1 MAESGARVEYLEYE
15 LKEREKEQKKMAE
28 GEKNPQMAEERI
40 NDLEGKMKELE
51 ALIKGLTDEML
62 DLKSIL
68 MKLSRRDDERRAAMP
83 APRMPS
89 EVTVRPRKPMAVAEQ
104 QPRQPEV
111 KDTRE
116 MELIMQTDG
125 TLKPERRSESN
136 NFIVASA
143 RFNPNISMRNKGS
156 KGKITEEE
164 PKKEASDLIY
174 AVDEDPKKKK

>member
-28 GEKNPQMAEERI
+28 GEKNPQISEERI
-40 NDLEGKMKELE
+40 RDLEGKMKELE

-68 MKLSRRDDERRAAMP
+68 MKLSHRDDERRAAMQP

-89 EVTVRPRKPMAVAEQ
+89 EVTVRPRRPTAVAEQ
-104 QPRQPEV
+104 PRKPEA
-111 KDTRE
+111 KDTGE

-143 RFNPNISMRNKGS
+143 RFNPNIGMKGKG

>member
-1 MAESGARVEYLEYE
+1 MS
-15 LKEREKEQKKMAE
+15 
-28 GEKNPQMAEERI
+28 EERI
-40 NDLEGKMKELE
+40 SDLEGKMKELE

-68 MKLSRRDDERRAAMP
+68 MKLSRRDDERRAAVP

-89 EVTVRPRKPMAVAEQ
+89 EVTVRPRKPTAVAEQ
-104 QPRQPEV
+104 PRQQQP
-111 KDTRE
+111 KDTGE

-143 RFNPNISMRNKGS
+143 RFNPNISMRNKGN
-156 KGKITEEE
+156 KGKISEEE

>member
-1 MAESGARVEYLEYE
+1 MAETDARVEYLEYE

-28 GEKNPQMAEERI
+28 GEKTPQMTEDRI
-40 NDLEGKMKELE
+40 RDLEGKLKEIE
-51 ALIKGLTDEML
+51 ALVKGLTDEML

-68 MKLSRRDDERRAAMP
+68 MKLSARDEERRAVMP
-83 APRMPS
+83 VPRMPS
-89 EVTVRPRKPMAVAEQ
+89 EVTVRPRRPTAVAE
-104 QPRQPEV
+104 PKKPEA
-111 KDTRE
+111 KESGE

-136 NFIVASA
+136 NFIVAST
-143 RFNPNISMRNKGS
+143 RYNPNIGMKGKG
-156 KGKITEEE
+156 KGKIISEEE

>member
-1 MAESGARVEYLEYE
+1 VEYLEYE
-15 LKEREKEQKKMAE
+15 LKEREKERKKMAE
-28 GEKNPQMAEERI
+28 GEKTSQLAEERI
-40 NDLEGKMKELE
+40 RDLESKMKELE

-68 MKLSRRDDERRAAMP
+68 MKVSRRDDERRAAMP

-89 EVTVRPRKPMAVAEQ
+89 EVTVRPKRPMTVAEQ
-104 QPRQPEV
+104 QPPKPV
-111 KDTRE
+111 TRESGE

-143 RFNPNISMRNKGS
+143 RFNPNIGMKGKG
-156 KGKITEEE
+156 KGKIISEEE
-164 PKKEASDLIY
+164 PKKEAGDLIY

>member
-15 LKEREKEQKKMAE
+15 LKEREKERKKMTE
-28 GEKNPQMAEERI
+28 GEKTSQMAEERI
-40 NDLEGKMKELE
+40 HDLESKMKELE

-68 MKLSRRDDERRAAMP
+68 MKVSRRDDERRAAMP
-83 APRMPS
+83 APRTPS
-89 EVTVRPRKPMAVAEQ
+89 EVTVRPKRPMAVAEQ
-104 QPRQPEV
+104 PRPTATKESG
-111 KDTRE
+111 E

-143 RFNPNISMRNKGS
+143 RFNPNIGMKGKG
-156 KGKITEEE
+156 KGKIISEEE
-164 PKKEASDLIY
+164 PKKESGDLIY
-174 AVDEDPKKKK
+174 AVEEDPKKKK